1 MLLLPDIEKHIL
13 GINNRDLQTFK
24 VDLANTKDIMESAAG
39 KQVKGSRKRRVL
51 LSGWEGDLK
60 EQDAIKKGLQYD
72 FFL

>member
-39 KQVKGSRKRRVL
+39 KQVGGRRKRREL
-51 LSGWEGDLK
+51 H
-60 EQDAIKKGLQYD
+60 
-72 FFL
+72 